1 MYIVK
6 FLELLPKRP
15 DNWTEEQL
23 APYLDTAL
31 EAFGPSR
38 LMFGSDWPV
47 ALLAVDYAN
56 WVGIVE
62 KFASKLTD
70 SEQARLWGETAIE
83 AYKLSV
89 QPAQSGTI
97 NP

>member
-6 FLELLPKRP
+6 FLGVATEAEW

-62 KFASKLTD
+62 KFASKLTE

-89 QPAQSGTI
+89 
-97 NP
+97 